1 MNSLQKAQP
10 RKKMMKGRKERKRM
24 MKKKKMVMV
33 MVVSDEERIK
43 ARRTSNVVKRGLM
56 TERSE
61 RGAG

>member
-1 MNSLQKAQP
+1 
-10 RKKMMKGRKERKRM
+10 M